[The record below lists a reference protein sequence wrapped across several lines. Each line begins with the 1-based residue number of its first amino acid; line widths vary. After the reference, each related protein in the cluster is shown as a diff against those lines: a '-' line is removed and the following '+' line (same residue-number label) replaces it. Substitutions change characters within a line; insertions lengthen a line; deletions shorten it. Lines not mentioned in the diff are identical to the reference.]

1 MKPARAPRSP
11 VILCLDDEATPLA
24 IRKMVLQRSGYTVI
38 GATSGSQALR
48 ILHSVRIDL
57 VLSDHFL
64 QGERG
69 TDVAAQM
76 KAIRPELPI
85 LILSGAADM
94 LEPSPHID
102 GVIQKGDS
110 TTSLLVEIARALR
123 L

>member
-1 MKPARAPRSP
+1 
-11 VILCLDDEATPLA
+11 
-24 IRKMVLQRSGYTVI
+24 MVLQRSGYTVI

-69 TDVAAQM
+69 TDVASQM